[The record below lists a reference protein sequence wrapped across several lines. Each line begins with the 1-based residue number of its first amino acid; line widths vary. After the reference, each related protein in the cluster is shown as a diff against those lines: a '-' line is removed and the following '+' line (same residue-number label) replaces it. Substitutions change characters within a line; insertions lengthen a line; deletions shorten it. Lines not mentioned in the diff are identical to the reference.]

1 MGNDVIFSKKLQELT
16 AKINAAD
23 DIDEILRD
31 ISQDIC
37 DALEAERLTIYL
49 ANEDKTLIVSKIKT
63 GLESHD
69 DLKLP
74 ISSEYSV
81 AGYAARNKRVINI
94 KNVYD
99 IKELNS
105 YDPPVYFLRDVD
117 KSTGYQT
124 TQLLAA
130 PVFSSVDPS
139 EVIGV
144 VQIINSKTGKP
155 FSSTVEDGVIG
166 LCKTLAV
173 AFRQREMT
181 KHPAIKTKYD
191 YLVIEGVIAAAE
203 LGLAINLA
211 RRKKT
216 DIELVLADEF
226 QVTDTALGRA
236 LSKFYGLPHE
246 PFRKDRLKPVNL
258 LRKLKRS
265 FVESQAWIPLEED
278 DSELVVMTTD
288 PEHVI
293 SSRIVN
299 HVFTKGKID
308 YRVCTNREF
317 LATVEQFYGVDSTP
331 ASVDT
336 IIKRM
341 ERDAADERGSH
352 NDERVEPDSATVQ
365 LVHKIIVEA
374 HKMRASDVHVEPRQG
389 KGKTKIR
396 FRIDGSLMD
405 YIEVPASYHAKLVAR
420 LKIMADLDI
429 SNRREPQDGKIKYKQ
444 FLSSLD
450 IELRVATIPTSGGK
464 EDVVL
469 RLLTAGKPVPIGEL
483 GLSSRNLASL
493 QSLIVKPYGLFLVC
507 GPTGSGKTTTLHSV
521 LGYIN
526 TPETK
531 IWTAE
536 DPVEITEESLRQV
549 QINLRADLTFARA
562 MRAFLRADPDVI
574 MVGEMRDKET
584 VAIGIEASL
593 TGHRVLATLHTNS
606 APESITRLL
615 DMGMDPFNFADALLG
630 VMAQRL
636 AKRLCPKCKKPHMG
650 KQDEVKVMLTEYIEE
665 LRHTHQFKADPKA
678 ARDAI
683 YAEWTKNYA
692 YENGQF
698 ILYEPEGCDECR
710 NTGYRGR
717 IGLHELIVATDSI
730 KQHIQEHSRVSG
742 ILATAVDEGMR
753 TLKQDGIEK
762 VLQGHTN
769 MHAVRAV
776 CIK

>member
-1 MGNDVIFSKKLQELT
+1 MILSKKLTEVT

-23 DIDEILRD
+23 DIDGILRD
-31 ISQDIC
+31 VSQDIC
-37 DALEAERLTIYL
+37 DALEADRLTIYL
-49 ANEDKTLIVSKIKT
+49 VNEDKTLIVSKIKT
-63 GLESHD
+63 GLDTHE

-74 ISSEYSV
+74 ISSEYSI

-99 IKELNS
+99 IAELNS
-105 YDPPVYFLRDVD
+105 FDPPVYFLRDVD
-117 KSTGYQT
+117 KSTGYHT
-124 TQLLAA
+124 TQMLAA
-130 PVFSSVDPS
+130 PIFSSNNSND
-139 EVIGV
+139 VIGV
-144 VQIINSKTGKP
+144 IQVINSKSGKP
-155 FSSTVEDGVIG
+155 FSKAIEDGVVEV
-166 LCKTLAV
+166 CKTLAI
-173 AFRQREMT
+173 AFRQRELT
-181 KHPAIKTKYD
+181 KNPGLKTKYD

-211 RRKKT
+211 RRKKV
-216 DIELVLADEF
+216 DIEQVLADEF

-236 LSKFYGLPHE
+236 LSKFYGLPYE
-246 PFRKDRLKPVNL
+246 PFRKDRGRPTNL
-258 LRKLKRS
+258 LRKLKRG
-265 FVESQAWIPLEED
+265 FVESQAWIPVED
-278 DSELVVMTTD
+278 GDTELLVMTTD

-293 SSRIVN
+293 SSHIVN
-299 HVFTKGKID
+299 HVFTKEKIN
-308 YRVCTNREF
+308 YCVCSNREF
-317 LATVEQFYGVDSTP
+317 LATIEQFYGVDSSP

-336 IIKRM
+336 IIRRM
-341 ERDAADERGSH
+341 ERDTLDEDSSN

-365 LVHKIIVEA
+365 LVHKIVVEA
-374 HKMRASDVHVEPRQG
+374 HKMRASDIHIEPRQG
-389 KGKTKIR
+389 RGKTRIR
-396 FRIDGSLMD
+396 FRIDGSLID
-405 YIEVPASYHAKLVAR
+405 YIEVPASYHAKMVAR
-420 LKIMADLDI
+420 LKIMSDLDI

-469 RLLTAGKPVPIGEL
+469 RLLSAGKPVPIAEL
-483 GLSSRNLASL
+483 GLSTRNLENL
-493 QSLIVKPYGLFLVC
+493 QTLIVKPYGLFLVC

-521 LGYIN
+521 LSFIN

-536 DPVEITEESLRQV
+536 DPVEVTEETLRQV
-549 QINLRADLTFARA
+549 QINVRADLTFARA

-574 MVGEMRDKET
+574 MVGELRDKET
-584 VAIGIEASL
+584 VATCIEASL

-606 APESITRLL
+606 APESISRLL

-665 LRHTHQFKADPKA
+665 LRYTEQFKSDAEA

-683 YAEWTKNYA
+683 YVEWVKTYA
-692 YENGQF
+692 YQNGQF
-698 ILYEPEGCDECR
+698 ILYEPVGCDECR
-710 NTGYRGR
+710 HTGFSGR
-717 IGLHELIVATDSI
+717 VGLHELLVATDAI
-730 KQHIQEHSRVSG
+730 KQHIQEHTRVTG
-742 ILATAVDEGMR
+742 ILATAVEQGMR

-769 MHAVRAV
+769 MQSVRAV